1 MQSWEITYLGL
12 RFPFCKMRDRWGY
25 LVSSQI
31 SRSQWLPSHPRPRS
45 MSCAGSPLLKGT
57 EEQSPQLKG
66 IEMEVST
73 FHLGLYTADCAV
85 ANPAVN
91 PARGCAAIRVPPT
104 RGTGMFF
111 QALSES
117 SPAMAGKTYSQQSVQ
132 WLLVHFGVSLA
143 WIWNPPLTLTVSV
156 TLSRSHL
163 PSSFKFL

>member
-1 MQSWEITYLGL
+1 MQSWEVTYLGL

-45 MSCAGSPLLKGT
+45 MSCAGSPVLNGT

-73 FHLGLYTADCAV
+73 FHLELYAADCAM

-91 PARGCAAIRVPPT
+91 AARGCAAVRVPPN
-104 RGTGMFF
+104 RGKGCSLR
-111 QALSES
+111 LSLSHRQSWQEKPTHS
-117 SPAMAGKTYSQQSVQ
+117 SQCSGYWCT
-132 WLLVHFGVSLA
+132 LG
-143 WIWNPPLTLTVSV
+143 LTWPGFET
-156 TLSRSHL
+156 HL
-163 PSSFKFL
+163 